1 LGQENNL
8 NECPKCHGKTEFV
21 PIGLKRAK
29 GKTEAI
35 FGRYKCIKCDWRS
48 EIQEPFHNLAKTAR
62 PKNAVYMY
70 HTYDK
75 EQKTLTFFVYTNEIQ
90 VEHPSLVGEKSDRH
104 LLTVEVTPHSIQ
116 IWPKARLSIQE
127 NKVGKELMLLDHEKE
142 LSANLGSNFPPESIH
157 PEAYSL
163 GVREI
168 KELIEKIQNGQIND
182 TRVADSI
189 ARAEEWQK
197 DGYQV
202 ECICDGKVLM
212 KKELEKILFGK
223 KLQYDKVFRKKVLE
237 DHRYS
242 DADLYKTPSKDDS

>member
-1 LGQENNL
+1 LGQEKNL
-8 NECPKCHGKTEFV
+8 NECPICHGKTEFI
-21 PIGLKRAK
+21 PIGLKRLK
-29 GKTEAI
+29 GKTAEI
-35 FGRYKCIKCDWRS
+35 FGRYKCVKCDWHS
-48 EIQEPFHNLAKTAR
+48 DIQEPFRNLAKTAR

-75 EQKTLTFFVYTNEIQ
+75 EHKTLTFFVYTNEMK
-90 VEHPSLVGEKSDRH
+90 VEYPRLVGEKFDPH
-104 LLTVEVTPHSIQ
+104 LLTVAVTPHSIR

-127 NKVGKELMLLDHEKE
+127 NEVGKELMLLDHERE
-142 LSANLGSNFPPESIH
+142 LAANLCSNRSPERIQ
-157 PEAYSL
+157 PEDYNS

-197 DGYQV
+197 DGYQA
-202 ECICDGKVLM
+202 ECVCDGKILM

-223 KLQYDKVFRKKVLE
+223 KLQYDKEFRKKVLE
-237 DHRYS
+237 DHCYS
-242 DADLYKTPSKDDS
+242 DADLYKTPQEDDS